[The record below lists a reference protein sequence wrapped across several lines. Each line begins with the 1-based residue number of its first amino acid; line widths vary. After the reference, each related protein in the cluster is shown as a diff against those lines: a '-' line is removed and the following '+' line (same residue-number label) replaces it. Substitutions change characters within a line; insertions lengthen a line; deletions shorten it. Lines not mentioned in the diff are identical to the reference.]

1 MSNAIKKTSI
11 FPLFEEYPN
20 MFVKQTVTSLF
31 KTLLETVMD
40 VRTDS
45 VVILKTSTLDGVDG
59 VLTRLSYSNAKIFS
73 YENNSKFNNFNIIED
88 RCAVFEEDFLLI
100 FSERFSVVLA
110 WAPTDTKGFV
120 NACASLN
127 SSIINN
133 IYEVMKS
140 KSDYKDVAN
149 AVAQFNLD
157 RRGNIMFDTILN
169 KLLLK
174 VEEYQRDLI
183 CANTEIND
191 YNILEEKDVR
201 NILRNYSHELRN
213 PVGML
218 GVYGKILSSHVEK
231 IKNQKEDKDSLDAME
246 RASGVIVN
254 AIDNIAN
261 TLSEMSNYSQE
272 FKLNIQEENLTELL
286 QNTVDFALPSFKQK
300 GVDLVFEN
308 KCSEELMVDID
319 KHKIYQV
326 LLNLLKNALEATED
340 GKKVYV
346 VLDCV
351 DDEAIIKV
359 KDEGTGISQ
368 DVLPKIFR
376 AYFSTK
382 EDGSGIGLTFSK
394 KIIEKHDGELTLISN
409 SPEGCEFQINLR

>member
-1 MSNAIKKTSI
+1 MSNIIKKASI

-20 MFVKQTVTSLF
+20 MYVKQTVASLF

-40 VRTDS
+40 VRNES
-45 VVILKTSTLDGVDG
+45 VIILKTTTLDNIDG
-59 VLTRLSYSNAKIFS
+59 ILTRLSYSNAKIFS
-73 YENNSKFNNFNIIED
+73 YENNNKYNNFNILDD
-88 RCAVFEEDFLLI
+88 RKIVFEEDFLLI

-110 WAPTDTKGFV
+110 WAPTDTKGFL
-120 NACASLN
+120 NACTSLN

-133 IYEVMKS
+133 IFEVMKL
-140 KSDYKDVAN
+140 KADYKEVVN
-149 AVAQFNLD
+149 CVNKFNLD

-174 VEEYQRDLI
+174 VEDYQRDLI
-183 CANTEIND
+183 CANTEINE

-231 IKNQKEDKDSLDAME
+231 IKNQKEDQDSLEAME

-254 AIDNIAN
+254 AIENIEN
-261 TLSEMSNYSQE
+261 TLSEMSNYSQD
-272 FKLNIQEENLTELL
+272 FKLNIKEEDLNELVT
-286 QNTVDFALPSFKQK
+286 NTVDFALPSFKQK
-300 GVDLVFEN
+300 GVGLSLEI
-308 KCSEELMVDID
+308 KCGDIKANID

-326 LLNLLKNALEATED
+326 LLNLLKNALEATNE
-340 GKKVYV
+340 GKNVYV
-346 VLDCV
+346 VLDKIE
-351 DDEAIIKV
+351 DEAIIKI
-359 KDEGTGISQ
+359 KDEGHGISE
-368 DVLPKIFR
+368 DILPKIYR

-382 EDGSGIGLTFSK
+382 EDGTGIGLTFSR

-409 SPEGCEFQINLR
+409 NSEGCEFQINLK

>member
-1 MSNAIKKTSI
+1 MSNIIKKASI

-20 MFVKQTVTSLF
+20 MYVKQTVASLF

-40 VRTDS
+40 VRNES
-45 VVILKTSTLDGVDG
+45 VIILKTTTLDNIDG
-59 VLTRLSYSNAKIFS
+59 ILTRLSYSNAKIFS
-73 YENNSKFNNFNIIED
+73 YENNSKYNNFNILDD
-88 RCAVFEEDFLLI
+88 RKIVFEEDFLLI

-110 WAPTDTKGFV
+110 WAPTDTKGFL
-120 NACASLN
+120 NACTSLN

-133 IYEVMKS
+133 IFEVMKL
-140 KSDYKDVAN
+140 KADYKEVVN
-149 AVAQFNLD
+149 CVNKFNLD

-174 VEEYQRDLI
+174 VEDYQRDLI
-183 CANTEIND
+183 CANTEINE

-231 IKNQKEDKDSLDAME
+231 IKNQKEDKDSLEAME

-254 AIDNIAN
+254 AIENIEN
-261 TLSEMSNYSQE
+261 TLSEMSNYSQD
-272 FKLNIQEENLTELL
+272 FKLNIKEEDLNELVT
-286 QNTVDFALPSFKQK
+286 NTVDFALPSFKQK
-300 GVDLVFEN
+300 GVGLSLEI
-308 KCSEELMVDID
+308 KCRDIRANID

-326 LLNLLKNALEATED
+326 LLNLLKNALEATNE
-340 GKKVYV
+340 GKNVYV
-346 VLDCV
+346 VLDKIE
-351 DDEAIIKV
+351 DEAIIKI
-359 KDEGTGISQ
+359 KDEGHGISE
-368 DVLPKIFR
+368 DILPKIYR

-382 EDGSGIGLTFSK
+382 EDGTGIGLTFSR

-409 SPEGCEFQINLR
+409 NSEGCEFQINLK

>member
-1 MSNAIKKTSI
+1 MNNVVKKASI

-40 VRTDS
+40 VRTES
-45 VVILKTSTLDGVDG
+45 VIVLKTTALDNIDSL
-59 VLTRLSYSNAKIFS
+59 LTRLSYSNAKIFAFGD
-73 YENNSKFNNFNIIED
+73 NSKYNNFEPLEEQNDI
-88 RCAVFEEDFLLI
+88 FEEDFLLT

-110 WAPTDTKGFV
+110 WAPTETKGFL
-120 NACASLN
+120 NACTSLN
-127 SSIINN
+127 SSIINH
-133 IYEVMKS
+133 IYDVMKM
-140 KSDYKDVAN
+140 KGDYKNVVN
-149 AVAQFNLD
+149 AVSKFNLD

-183 CANTEIND
+183 CANTEINE

-231 IKNQKEDKDSLDAME
+231 IKNQREDKDSLDAME

-254 AIDNIAN
+254 AIDNIEN
-261 TLSEMSNYSQE
+261 TLSEMSSFSQD
-272 FKLNIQEENLTELL
+272 FKLNINEEDVKALVE
-286 QNTVDFALPSFKQK
+286 NTIDFALPSFKQK
-300 GVDLVFEN
+300 GVNLILDV
-308 KCSEELMVDID
+308 KKEEIIANID

-326 LLNLLKNALEATED
+326 LLNLLKNALEATD
-340 GKKVYV
+340 AGKNVYV
-346 VLDCV
+346 TLDTQ
-351 DDEAIIKV
+351 DDEIIIKI
-359 KDEGTGISQ
+359 KDEGKGISEE
-368 DVLPKIFR
+368 VLPKIYR
-376 AYFSTK
+376 AYFTTK
-382 EDGSGIGLTFSK
+382 EQGSGIGLTFSR
-394 KIIEKHDGELTLISN
+394 KIIEKHEGELTLISN
-409 SPEGCEFQINLR
+409 GQDGCEFQINLK

>member
-1 MSNAIKKTSI
+1 MNNTVKKMSI
-11 FPLFEEYPN
+11 FPFFEEYPN
-20 MFVKQTVTSLF
+20 MFVKQTVSSLF

-40 VRTDS
+40 VRTES
-45 VVILKTSTLDGVDG
+45 VILLKASSLDNIDS
-59 VLTRLSYSNAKIFS
+59 VLTRLSYSNAKIFTFQ
-73 YENNSKFNNFNIIED
+73 NNVNYNNFNILED
-88 RCAVFEEDFLLI
+88 KNNIFEEDFLLI

-110 WAPTDTKGFV
+110 WTPTETKGFFE
-120 NACASLN
+120 ACTSLN
-127 SSIINN
+127 SSIINH
-133 IYEVMKS
+133 IYDVLKMKGDF
-140 KSDYKDVAN
+140 KQVADCVN
-149 AVAQFNLD
+149 KFNLD

-183 CANTEIND
+183 CANTEITE

-218 GVYGKILSSHVEK
+218 GVYGKILSSHVAK

-254 AIDNIAN
+254 AIDNIEN
-261 TLSEMSNYSQE
+261 TLSEMSNYSQD
-272 FKLNIQEENLTELL
+272 FKLNIKEEDINSLVE
-286 QNTVDFALPSFKQK
+286 NTIEFALPSFKQK
-300 GVDLVFEN
+300 GVNLLLDI
-308 KCSEELMVDID
+308 KKEEIYANID

-326 LLNLLKNALEATED
+326 LLNLLKNALEASKE
-340 GKKVYV
+340 GKNVYV
-346 VLDCV
+346 TLDEI
-351 DDEAIIKV
+351 DEEIIIKI
-359 KDEGTGISQ
+359 KDEGHGIPEEI
-368 DVLPKIFR
+368 LPKIYR

-382 EDGSGIGLTFSK
+382 EQGSGIGLTFSR

-409 SPEGCEFQINLR
+409 SQDGCEFQINLK

>member
-1 MSNAIKKTSI
+1 
-11 FPLFEEYPN
+11 
-20 MFVKQTVTSLF
+20 
-31 KTLLETVMD
+31 
-40 VRTDS
+40 
-45 VVILKTSTLDGVDG
+45 
-59 VLTRLSYSNAKIFS
+59 
-73 YENNSKFNNFNIIED
+73 
-88 RCAVFEEDFLLI
+88 
-100 FSERFSVVLA
+100 
-110 WAPTDTKGFV
+110 
-120 NACASLN
+120 
-127 SSIINN
+127 
-133 IYEVMKS
+133 
-140 KSDYKDVAN
+140 
-149 AVAQFNLD
+149 
-157 RRGNIMFDTILN
+157 
-169 KLLLK
+169 
-174 VEEYQRDLI
+174 
-183 CANTEIND
+183 
-191 YNILEEKDVR
+191 
-201 NILRNYSHELRN
+201 
-213 PVGML
+213 
-218 GVYGKILSSHVEK
+218 
-231 IKNQKEDKDSLDAME
+231 
-246 RASGVIVN
+246 
-254 AIDNIAN
+254 
-261 TLSEMSNYSQE
+261 MSNYSQE